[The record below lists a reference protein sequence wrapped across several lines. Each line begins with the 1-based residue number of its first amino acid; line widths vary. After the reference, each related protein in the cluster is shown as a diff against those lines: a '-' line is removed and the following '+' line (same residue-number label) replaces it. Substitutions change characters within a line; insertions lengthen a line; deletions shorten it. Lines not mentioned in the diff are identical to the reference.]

1 MGADKTMLLLSR
13 VNQLRLLIA
22 ALLIIVWQ
30 SVASLPSV
38 SKLIVASPMEVLR
51 ATTSIFLLT
60 NSKVPNF
67 YLHLQRTGYEV
78 FIAYLLV
85 IAVGLPLG
93 IAFGASRRVAD
104 TYEPLLLAYLA
115 FPTVVLFPL
124 IFLIFGSGELSKIV
138 YGVLI
143 GFAYVA
149 FNAASGVQQVEKGLV
164 DLSRSLGH
172 SRLSTIFKVVL
183 PSAMPTIIGGFR
195 LGFGFTFIGVMV
207 GEIINGSVGLGYL
220 LNWTALSF
228 LTPELYAI
236 IIISIGVGVA
246 GDSVF
251 RAAENR
257 LMRWRY

>member
-1 MGADKTMLLLSR
+1 MHAGI
-13 VNQLRLLIA
+13 NQLRLVIA
-22 ALLIIVWQ
+22 ALLLALWQ
-30 SVASLPSV
+30 FVAGAKIFSQ
-38 SKLIVASPMEVLR
+38 LIVASPADVLR
-51 ATTSIFLLT
+51 AIVEILSQTS
-60 NSKVPNF
+60 NKVPNF
-67 YLHLQRTGYEV
+67 YIHLQRTGYEV
-78 FIAYLLV
+78 FFAYVLV
-85 IAVGLPLG
+85 VGIGLPLG
-93 IAFGASRRVAD
+93 LAFGASRRIAD

-115 FPTVVLFPL
+115 FPTIILFPL

-143 GFAYVA
+143 GFAYIVFNVA
-149 FNAASGVQQVEKGLV
+149 TGIQQVDKGLV

-172 SRLSTIFKVVL
+172 SHFSTIFKVTL
-183 PSAMPTIIGGFR
+183 PSAMPTIIAGFR

-228 LTPELYAI
+228 FTPELYAI
-236 IIISIGVGVA
+236 IIVSVGVGVI

-251 RAAENR
+251 RIIESR

>member
-1 MGADKTMLLLSR
+1 MLSR

-22 ALLIIVWQ
+22 ASFLILWQ
-30 SVASLPSV
+30 SVASTHLFSR
-38 SKLIVASPMEVLR
+38 LIVASPADVFR
-51 ATTSIFLLT
+51 ATVEILFLTS
-60 NSKVPNF
+60 SKVPDF

-78 FIAYLLV
+78 LMAYLLV
-85 IAVGLPLG
+85 VGIGLPLG
-93 IAFGASRRVAD
+93 LAFGASRRLAD

-115 FPTVVLFPL
+115 FPTIILFPL

-143 GFAYVA
+143 GFAYVV
-149 FNAASGVQQVEKGLV
+149 FNVATGIQQVDKGLI

-172 SRLSTIFKVVL
+172 SHFSTVFKVTL

-207 GEIINGSVGLGYL
+207 GEIVNGSLGLGYL

-228 LTPELYAI
+228 FTPELYAI
-236 IIISIGVGVA
+236 IIFSVCVGVI

-251 RAAENR
+251 RVMESR